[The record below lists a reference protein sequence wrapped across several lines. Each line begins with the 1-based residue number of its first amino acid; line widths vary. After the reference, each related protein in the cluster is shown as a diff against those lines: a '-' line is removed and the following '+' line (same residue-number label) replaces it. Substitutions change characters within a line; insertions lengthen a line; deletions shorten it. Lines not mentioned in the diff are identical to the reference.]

1 MRRSKPAAVEAPRD
15 VKTDL
20 LARAFLDI
28 LAREDGVHSKSM
40 LRSGSGDESDPV
52 EILLDDL
59 ADANAEERVSVRPDL
74 AAVAVLAA
82 RAIEVE
88 PGLVRILRRGT
99 PVVVVATHTADRM
112 LPVQKVFEAC
122 ALPGDRV
129 VVFSDRES
137 RPGREET
144 LVVARDG
151 TDRNDK
157 PDKGN
162 EAIAFALH
170 MRSTIIGIA
179 PDPRRQLPRD
189 LMRSAEYHL
198 VLPELDAS
206 AVALVV
212 EAVTGKRPSRAIDP
226 TAVRL
231 LDVSDLVLALRP
243 DRNPEDCIE
252 RLEELVARKGEFYSD
267 GPTLE
272 ELDGYGAVKDWG
284 LQLVADFA
292 DYKAGRISWDEVD
305 NRGLLLSGP
314 PGVGKTSYAR
324 ALAKSARVPLV
335 ATSVSEWNSA
345 SYLSGTLQAIEDAFA
360 RARQLAPC
368 ILFIDELDGISDRAR
383 LRGDYVEY
391 WSQVVNRLLEK
402 LQGVEER
409 PGVVVI
415 GATNHPEMID
425 PAVKRAGRLD
435 REIEIEK
442 PDARTLARIFRH
454 HLGSQL
460 PDADLMPVALAARG
474 GTGADVEAY
483 VRRARGAARRARRP
497 LQIADL
503 LAEVRANREPPTQ
516 EDRWRIVVH
525 EAGHAVVASVLGG
538 MEVLGVSI
546 GDDDGLTQIA
556 NVDRAASLDHC
567 SHVLAMLMAGR
578 AAEELVLGNAS
589 AGAGGS
595 ESSDLSRATELAKK
609 IELKFGFGEFGPL
622 YLPDDRPDPLTMVPG
637 LLRAVGTRLSRA
649 MAEATELLT
658 RNRAAFDAV
667 TEALDRSGYL
677 SATEVSELIAR
688 DDTALSPAVSRSA
701 AAHRSPDVSELKPLA
716 GPMEAWR

>member
-1 MRRSKPAAVEAPRD
+1 MRRSKPVATEAPRA

-20 LARAFLDI
+20 LARAFLDV

-40 LRSGSGDESDPV
+40 LRSGSGDASDPV
-52 EILLDDL
+52 EVLLDDL
-59 ADANAEERVSVRPDL
+59 MDTPIEERVSVRPDL
-74 AAVAVLAA
+74 AAVAVLTA

-88 PGLVRILRRGT
+88 PGLVRILRRGA
-99 PVVVVATHTADRM
+99 PVVVLATHTPDRVA
-112 LPVQKVFEAC
+112 PVQKVFEAC
-122 ALPGDRV
+122 ALP
-129 VVFSDRES
+129 SDRIVVISDRSS
-137 RPGREET
+137 RSGRDET
-144 LVVARDG
+144 LVIARDG
-151 TDRNDK
+151 TDKNDK

-162 EAIAFALH
+162 EYVANALH
-170 MRSTIIGIA
+170 ARSTIIGIA

-206 AVALVV
+206 AIALVV
-212 EAVTGKRPSRAIDP
+212 EAVTGKRPPRAIDP
-226 TAVRL
+226 VAVRL
-231 LDVSDLVLALRP
+231 VDVADLVLALRP
-243 DRNPEDCIE
+243 DRSPEDCIA
-252 RLEELVARKGEFYSD
+252 RLEEVVTKKGEFHSD

-272 ELDGYGAVKDWG
+272 ELDGYGAAKDWG
-284 LQLVADFA
+284 LKLVADFA
-292 DYKAGRISWDEVD
+292 DYKAGRIGWDEVD
-305 NRGLLLSGP
+305 NRGLLLSGA

-335 ATSVSEWNSA
+335 ATSVAEWNSA

-391 WSQVVNRLLEK
+391 WSQAINRLLEK

-415 GATNHPEMID
+415 GATNHPDMID

-442 PDARTLARIFRH
+442 PDVRTLAKIFRH
-454 HLGSQL
+454 HLGNQL
-460 PDADLMPVALAARG
+460 PHADLMPVALAARG

-483 VRRARGAARRARRP
+483 VRRARGIARRARRA
-497 LQIADL
+497 LQISDL
-503 LAEVRANREPPTQ
+503 LAEVRSDRRPPTQ
-516 EDRWRIVVH
+516 EERRRIAVH
-525 EAGHAVVASVLGG
+525 EAGHAVVASLLGG

-546 GDDDGLTQIA
+546 GDSSGLTQVA
-556 NVDRAASLDHC
+556 DVDRAASLDHC
-567 SHVLAMLMAGR
+567 SNVMAMLMAGR
-578 AAEELVLGNAS
+578 AAEELVLGAVS

-595 ESSDLSRATELAKK
+595 ETSDLSLATELAKK
-609 IELKFGFGEFGPL
+609 VELKFGFGEFGPL
-622 YLPDDRPDPLTMVPG
+622 YLPDDRHDPLVVVPG
-637 LLRAVGTRLSRA
+637 LLRAVSTRLRRA

-677 SATEVSELIAR
+677 SATEMSELIASEDR
-688 DDTALSPAVSRSA
+688 TVSPGVSRSP
-701 AAHRSPDVSELKPLA
+701 AAHRSPALNELNP
-716 GPMEAWR
+716 

>member
-1 MRRSKPAAVEAPRD
+1 MQRSKPAAIKERSD

-74 AAVAVLAA
+74 AAVAVLTA

-88 PGLVRILRRGT
+88 PSLVRILRRGT
-99 PVVVVATHTADRM
+99 PVVVVATHTPDRV
-112 LPVQKVFEAC
+112 LPVRKVFEAC
-122 ALPGDRV
+122 ALPRDRIFV
-129 VVFSDRES
+129 ISDRNS

-144 LVVARDG
+144 LIVARDG
-151 TDRNDK
+151 TDKNDK

-162 EAIAFALH
+162 EAIASALH
-170 MRSTIIGIA
+170 TRSTIVGIA

-226 TAVRL
+226 NAVRL
-231 LDVSDLVLALRP
+231 LEVSDLVLALRP
-243 DRNPEDCIE
+243 DRSPEDCIA
-252 RLEELVARKGEFYSD
+252 RLENLVARKGEFHSD
-267 GPTLE
+267 GPSLE
-272 ELDGYGAVKDWG
+272 DLDGYGAAKDWG
-284 LQLVADFA
+284 LELIADFA
-292 DYKAGRISWDEVD
+292 DYKAGRIAWDEVD
-305 NRGLLLSGP
+305 NLGLLLSGP
-314 PGVGKTSYAR
+314 PGTGKTSYAR

-335 ATSVSEWNSA
+335 ATSVADWNAS
-345 SYLSGTLQAIEDAFA
+345 SYLSGTLQAIKDVFS

-383 LRGDYVEY
+383 LSGDYVEY
-391 WSQVVNRLLEK
+391 WSQIVNLFLEL
-402 LQGVEER
+402 LQGVDER

-442 PDARTLARIFRH
+442 PDARTLASIFRH
-454 HLGSQL
+454 HLGDQL

-503 LAEVRANREPPTQ
+503 LAEVRTNREPPTQ
-516 EDRWRIVVH
+516 EVRWRIVVQ

-546 GDDDGLTQIA
+546 GDGDGLTQIA
-556 NVDRAASLDHC
+556 DVDRAASLDHC
-567 SHVLAMLMAGR
+567 SNVLSMLMAGR
-578 AAEELVLGNAS
+578 AAEQLVLGKAS

-595 ESSDLSRATELAKK
+595 ESSDLSRATELAKN

-622 YLPDDRPDPLTMVPG
+622 YLPDDRHDPLTVVPG
-637 LLRAVGTRLSRA
+637 LLKAVSMRLSRA

-658 RNRAAFDAV
+658 GNRIALDAV
-667 TEALDRSGYL
+667 TEAFDRSGYL
-677 SATEVSELIAR
+677 SARGTSELVA
-688 DDTALSPAVSRSA
+688 DDGRANSPAVSRFA
-701 AAHRSPDVSELKPLA
+701 AAPHFPDVKELKPLA
-716 GPMEAWR
+716 DPVEGWR